1 MSYKIGLIGLAGSG
15 KDTVAVILQEAL
27 KERGQVFEIDRY
39 AGLLKE
45 AALQVFGENFD
56 DRNVKEEMV
65 FVTPQLWDKLWDA
78 CDYTAITLYP
88 KSRREYDKDS
98 VYYDL
103 FMDMADK
110 AFGNLT
116 WISPRLFQQLLG
128 TEVGRAIDPD
138 IWVNYLKNQDRNLI
152 IPDVRFGNEDVDF
165 NILIT
170 RHPVPQGKLHASE
183 VYAAELQLS
192 DNPYDYVDYVIH
204 NDGSIEDLKRKVQQ
218 LVNKIKI

>member
-1 MSYKIGLIGLAGSG
+1 MSYKIGLVGLAGAG

-27 KERGQVFEIDRY
+27 KEVGQAFEIDRY
-39 AGLLKE
+39 ASILKE
-45 AALQVFGENFD
+45 AARQVFGENFD
-56 DRNVKEEMV
+56 SRDVKEV
-65 FVTPQLWDKLWDA
+65 DKFV
-78 CDYTAITLYP
+78 
-88 KSRREYDKDS
+88 
-98 VYYDL
+98 DL
-103 FMDMADK
+103 SLADK
-110 AFGNLT
+110 IIDATDYVYLKLNRSDIDLDEWNALCQTHIDSCT
-116 WISPRLFQQLLG
+116 WMSPRKFQQLLG
-128 TEVGRAIDPD
+128 TEVGRALDEN

-170 RHPVPQGKLHASE
+170 RHPVPKGTLHASE

-218 LVNKIKI
+218 LVNKIKV

>member
-1 MSYKIGLIGLAGSG
+1 MKIGLIGLAGAG

-27 KERGQVFEIDRY
+27 KEVGQAFEIDRY

-45 AALQVFGENFD
+45 TAKAVFGERFD
-56 DRNVKEEMV
+56 DRDVKEV
-65 FVTPQLWDKLWDA
+65 LIPFD
-78 CDYTAITLYP
+78 
-88 KSRREYDKDS
+88 
-98 VYYDL
+98 YDL
-103 FMDMADK
+103 KRKASYELVYLSAKLKLNITQCSLYADLCLEHF
-110 AFGNLT
+110 AHLDE
-116 WISPRLFQQLLG
+116 ISPRLFQQLLG
-128 TEVGRAIDPD
+128 TEVGRTIDEN

-170 RHPVPQGKLHASE
+170 RHPVPKGELHASE

-204 NDGSIEDLKRKVQQ
+204 NDGSIEDLKCKVQQ
-218 LVNKIKI
+218 LVNKIKV

>member
-45 AALQVFGENFD
+45 AARQVFGENFD
-56 DRNVKEEMV
+56 DRNVKEV
-65 FVTPQLWDKLWDA
+65 DKFV
-78 CDYTAITLYP
+78 
-88 KSRREYDKDS
+88 
-98 VYYDL
+98 DL
-103 FMDMADK
+103 CLADK
-110 AFGNLT
+110 IIDATDYVYLKLNRSDIDLDEWNALCQKHIDSCT
-116 WISPRLFQQLLG
+116 WMSPRKFQQLLG

-204 NDGSIEDLKRKVQQ
+204 NDGSIDDLKRKVQQ

>member
-1 MSYKIGLIGLAGSG
+1 MSYKIGLIGLAGAG

-45 AALQVFGENFD
+45 AARQVFGENFD
-56 DRNVKEEMV
+56 DRNVKEV
-65 FVTPQLWDKLWDA
+65 DKFVD
-78 CDYTAITLYP
+78 LY
-88 KSRREYDKDS
+88 
-98 VYYDL
+98 L
-103 FMDMADK
+103 ADK
-110 AFGNLT
+110 IIDATDYVYLKLNRSDIDLDEWNDLCQKHIDSCT
-116 WISPRLFQQLLG
+116 WMSPRKFQQLLG

-218 LVNKIKI
+218 LVNKIKV

>member
-1 MSYKIGLIGLAGSG
+1 MSYKIGLIGLAGAG

-27 KERGQVFEIDRY
+27 KERSQVFEIDRY

-45 AALQVFGENFD
+45 AARQVFGENFD
-56 DRNVKEEMV
+56 DRNVKEV
-65 FVTPQLWDKLWDA
+65 DKFVD
-78 CDYTAITLYP
+78 LY
-88 KSRREYDKDS
+88 
-98 VYYDL
+98 L
-103 FMDMADK
+103 ADK
-110 AFGNLT
+110 IIDATDYVYLKLNRSDIDLDEWNALCQKHIDSCT
-116 WISPRLFQQLLG
+116 WMSPRKFQQLLG
-128 TEVGRAIDPD
+128 TEVGRTIDPD
-138 IWVNYLKNQDRNLI
+138 IWVNYLKSQDRNLI

-192 DNPYDYVDYVIH
+192 DNPYDYVDYIIH
-204 NDGSIEDLKRKVQQ
+204 NGGSIEDLKRKVQQ

>member
-1 MSYKIGLIGLAGSG
+1 MSYKIGLIGLAGAG

-27 KERGQVFEIDRY
+27 KDVGQVFEIDRY

-45 AALQVFGENFD
+45 AARQVFGENFD
-56 DRNVKEEMV
+56 DRNVKEMDK
-65 FVTPQLWDKLWDA
+65 FV
-78 CDYTAITLYP
+78 
-88 KSRREYDKDS
+88 
-98 VYYDL
+98 DL
-103 FMDMADK
+103 SLADK
-110 AFGNLT
+110 IIDATDYVYLKLNRSDIDLDEWNALCQKHIDSCT
-116 WISPRLFQQLLG
+116 WMSPRKFQQLLG
-128 TEVGRAIDPD
+128 TEVGRALDEN

-170 RHPVPQGKLHASE
+170 RHTVPKGKLHASE

-204 NDGSIEDLKRKVQQ
+204 NDGSIDDLKRKVQQ
-218 LVNKIKI
+218 LVNKIKV

>member
-45 AALQVFGENFD
+45 AARQVFGENFD
-56 DRNVKEEMV
+56 DRNVKEV
-65 FVTPQLWDKLWDA
+65 DKFVD
-78 CDYTAITLYP
+78 LY
-88 KSRREYDKDS
+88 
-98 VYYDL
+98 L
-103 FMDMADK
+103 ADK
-110 AFGNLT
+110 IIDATDYVYLKLNRSDIDLDEWNALCQKHIDSCT
-116 WISPRLFQQLLG
+116 WMSPRKFQQLLG

-138 IWVNYLKNQDRNLI
+138 IWVNYLKNQDRKLI

-192 DNPYDYVDYVIH
+192 DNPYDYVDYIIH

>member
-45 AALQVFGENFD
+45 AARQVFGENFD
-56 DRNVKEEMV
+56 DRNVKEV
-65 FVTPQLWDKLWDA
+65 DKFVD
-78 CDYTAITLYP
+78 LY
-88 KSRREYDKDS
+88 
-98 VYYDL
+98 L
-103 FMDMADK
+103 ADK
-110 AFGNLT
+110 IIDATDYVYLKLNRSDIGLDEWNTLCQKHIDSYT
-116 WISPRLFQQLLG
+116 WMSPRKFQQLLG

>member
-1 MSYKIGLIGLAGSG
+1 MSYKIGLIGLAGAG

-27 KERGQVFEIDRY
+27 KDIGQEFEIDRY
-39 AGLLKE
+39 ASILKE
-45 AALQVFGENFD
+45 AARQVFGENFD
-56 DRNVKEEMV
+56 DRDVKEETV

-78 CDYTAITLYP
+78 VDYTALNVADGEQYI
-88 KSRREYDKDS
+88 SGHM
-98 VYYDL
+98 YDL
-103 FMDMADK
+103 LMTKADEV
-110 AFGNLT
+110 FGSLT

-128 TEVGRAIDPD
+128 TEVGRAIDAN

-152 IPDVRFGNEDVDF
+152 IPDVRFDNELVDF

-170 RHPVPQGKLHASE
+170 RHPVPKGKLHSSE
-183 VYAAELQLS
+183 VFAAELQLS

-218 LVNKIKI
+218 LVNKIKV

>member
-27 KERGQVFEIDRY
+27 KERGQVFEVDRY

-45 AALQVFGENFD
+45 AARQVFGENFD
-56 DRNVKEEMV
+56 DRNVKEMDK
-65 FVTPQLWDKLWDA
+65 FV
-78 CDYTAITLYP
+78 
-88 KSRREYDKDS
+88 
-98 VYYDL
+98 DL
-103 FMDMADK
+103 SLADK
-110 AFGNLT
+110 IIDATDYVYLKLNRSDIDLDEWNALCQKHIDSCT
-116 WISPRLFQQLLG
+116 WMSPRKFQQLLG
-128 TEVGRAIDPD
+128 TEVGRAIDEN

-192 DNPYDYVDYVIH
+192 DNPYDYVDYIIH

-218 LVNKIKI
+218 LVNKIKV

>member
-1 MSYKIGLIGLAGSG
+1 MSYKIGLIGLAGAG

-45 AALQVFGENFD
+45 AARQVFGENFD
-56 DRNVKEEMV
+56 DRNVKEV
-65 FVTPQLWDKLWDA
+65 DKFVD
-78 CDYTAITLYP
+78 LY
-88 KSRREYDKDS
+88 
-98 VYYDL
+98 L
-103 FMDMADK
+103 ADK
-110 AFGNLT
+110 IIDATDYVYLKLNRSDIDLDEWNALCQKHIDSCT
-116 WISPRLFQQLLG
+116 WMSPRKFQQLLG

-192 DNPYDYVDYVIH
+192 DNPYDYVDYIIH

>member
-45 AALQVFGENFD
+45 AARQVFGENFD
-56 DRNVKEEMV
+56 DRNVKEV
-65 FVTPQLWDKLWDA
+65 DKFVD
-78 CDYTAITLYP
+78 LY
-88 KSRREYDKDS
+88 
-98 VYYDL
+98 L
-103 FMDMADK
+103 ADK
-110 AFGNLT
+110 IIDATDYVYLKLNRSDIDLDEWNALCQKHIDSCT
-116 WISPRLFQQLLG
+116 WMSPRKFQQLLG

-152 IPDVRFGNEDVDF
+152 IPDVRFGNEGVDF

-170 RHPVPQGKLHASE
+170 RHPVPKGTLHASE

-192 DNPYDYVDYVIH
+192 DNPYDYVDYIIH

-218 LVNKIKI
+218 LVNKN

>member
-1 MSYKIGLIGLAGSG
+1 MSYKVGLIGLAGSG

-45 AALQVFGENFD
+45 AARQVFGENFD
-56 DRNVKEEMV
+56 DRNVKEV
-65 FVTPQLWDKLWDA
+65 DKFVD
-78 CDYTAITLYP
+78 LY
-88 KSRREYDKDS
+88 
-98 VYYDL
+98 L
-103 FMDMADK
+103 ADK
-110 AFGNLT
+110 IIDATDYVYLKLNRSDIDLDEWNALCQKHIDSCT
-116 WISPRLFQQLLG
+116 WMSPRKFQQLLG

-204 NDGSIEDLKRKVQQ
+204 NDGSIDDLKRKVQQ

>member
-1 MSYKIGLIGLAGSG
+1 MSFKIGLIGLAGNG

-27 KERGQVFEIDRY
+27 KEIGHKFEIDRY

-45 AALQVFGENFD
+45 ATRQVFGENFD
-56 DRNVKEEMV
+56 DRDVKEV
-65 FVTPQLWDKLWDA
+65 DKFVD
-78 CDYTAITLYP
+78 LY
-88 KSRREYDKDS
+88 
-98 VYYDL
+98 L
-103 FMDMADK
+103 ADK
-110 AFGNLT
+110 IIDATDYVYLKLNRPDIDLDEWNELCQKHIDSCT
-116 WISPRLFQQLLG
+116 WMSPRKFQQLLG
-128 TEVGRAIDPD
+128 TEVGREIDEN

>member
-45 AALQVFGENFD
+45 AARQVFGENFD
-56 DRNVKEEMV
+56 ARNVKEV
-65 FVTPQLWDKLWDA
+65 DKFVD
-78 CDYTAITLYP
+78 LY
-88 KSRREYDKDS
+88 
-98 VYYDL
+98 L
-103 FMDMADK
+103 ADK
-110 AFGNLT
+110 IIDATDYVYLKLNRSDIDLDEWNALCQKHIDSCT
-116 WISPRLFQQLLG
+116 WMSPRKFQQLLG

-170 RHPVPQGKLHASE
+170 RHPVPKGTLHASE

-192 DNPYDYVDYVIH
+192 DNPYDYVDYIIH

>member
-1 MSYKIGLIGLAGSG
+1 MSYKVGLIGLAGAG

-45 AALQVFGENFD
+45 AARQVFGENFD
-56 DRNVKEEMV
+56 DRNVKEV
-65 FVTPQLWDKLWDA
+65 DKFVD
-78 CDYTAITLYP
+78 LY
-88 KSRREYDKDS
+88 
-98 VYYDL
+98 L
-103 FMDMADK
+103 ADK
-110 AFGNLT
+110 IIDATDYVYLKLNRSDIDLDEWNDLCQKHIDSCT
-116 WISPRLFQQLLG
+116 WMSPRKFQQLLG

-170 RHPVPQGKLHASE
+170 RHPVPKGKLHASE
-183 VYAAELQLS
+183 VFAAELQLS

-204 NDGSIEDLKRKVQQ
+204 NDGSIEDLKRKVQL
-218 LVNKIKI
+218 LVNKIKV

>member
-1 MSYKIGLIGLAGSG
+1 MSYKLGLIGLAGAG

-45 AALQVFGENFD
+45 AARQVFGENFD
-56 DRNVKEEMV
+56 DRNVKEV
-65 FVTPQLWDKLWDA
+65 DKFVD
-78 CDYTAITLYP
+78 LY
-88 KSRREYDKDS
+88 
-98 VYYDL
+98 L
-103 FMDMADK
+103 ADK
-110 AFGNLT
+110 IIDATDYVYLKLNRSDIDLDEWNALCQKHIDSCT
-116 WISPRLFQQLLG
+116 WMSPRKFQQLLG

-192 DNPYDYVDYVIH
+192 DNPYDYVDYIIH

>member
-1 MSYKIGLIGLAGSG
+1 MSYKIGLIGLAGAG

-27 KERGQVFEIDRY
+27 KEIGQEFEIDRY

-45 AALQVFGENFD
+45 TAKAVFGDNFD
-56 DRNVKEEMV
+56 NRDVKEV
-65 FVTPQLWDKLWDA
+65 LIPFTLDLKL
-78 CDYTAITLYP
+78 
-88 KSRREYDKDS
+88 KVS
-98 VYYDL
+98 VEL
-103 FMDMADK
+103 RSLAVK
-110 AFGNLT
+110 LNLT
-116 WISPRLFQQLLG
+116 RAQKYRYNQLCVEHFAHLDEISPRLFQQLLG
-128 TEVGRAIDPD
+128 TEVGRAIDEN

-152 IPDVRFGNEDVDF
+152 IPDVRFLGNECGDF

-170 RHPVPQGKLHASE
+170 RHSVPQGKLHASE
-183 VYAAELQLS
+183 VCAAELQLS

>member
-1 MSYKIGLIGLAGSG
+1 MSYKIGLIGLAGAG

-45 AALQVFGENFD
+45 AARQVFGENFD
-56 DRNVKEEMV
+56 DRNVKEV
-65 FVTPQLWDKLWDA
+65 DKFV
-78 CDYTAITLYP
+78 
-88 KSRREYDKDS
+88 
-98 VYYDL
+98 DL
-103 FMDMADK
+103 CLADK
-110 AFGNLT
+110 IIDATDYVYLKLNRPDIDLDEWNELCKKHIDSCT
-116 WISPRLFQQLLG
+116 WMSPRKFQQLLG
-128 TEVGRAIDPD
+128 TEVGRALDEN

>member
-1 MSYKIGLIGLAGSG
+1 MSYKVGLIGLAGAG

-45 AALQVFGENFD
+45 AARQVFGENFD
-56 DRNVKEEMV
+56 DRNVKEV
-65 FVTPQLWDKLWDA
+65 DKFVD
-78 CDYTAITLYP
+78 LY
-88 KSRREYDKDS
+88 
-98 VYYDL
+98 L
-103 FMDMADK
+103 ADK
-110 AFGNLT
+110 IIDATDYVYLKINRSDIDLDEWNDLCQKHIDSCT
-116 WISPRLFQQLLG
+116 WMSPRKFQQLLG
-128 TEVGRAIDPD
+128 TEVGRAIDPN

-204 NDGSIEDLKRKVQQ
+204 NDGSIEDLKRKVQL
-218 LVNKIKI
+218 LVNKIKV

>member
-1 MSYKIGLIGLAGSG
+1 MKIGLCGLAGSG
-15 KDTVAVILQEAL
+15 KDTAAEILQKVIWEM
-27 KERGQVFEIDRY
+27 RHDFFEIDRY

-45 AALQVFGENFD
+45 AARQVFGSNFD
-56 DRNVKEEMV
+56 DRDVKELTT
-65 FVTPQLWDKLWDA
+65 FQSPWLSDKIIDA
-78 CDYTAITLYP
+78 CDYVAMKLGLELE
-88 KSRREYDKDS
+88 EYDVFQRKVEEHILPVS
-98 VYYDL
+98 
-103 FMDMADK
+103 M
-110 AFGNLT
+110 
-116 WISPRLFQQLLG
+116 ISPRIFQQLLG

-152 IPDVRFGNEDVDF
+152 IPDVRFDNELVDF

>member
-45 AALQVFGENFD
+45 AARQVFGENFD
-56 DRNVKEEMV
+56 DRNVKEV
-65 FVTPQLWDKLWDA
+65 DKFVD
-78 CDYTAITLYP
+78 LY
-88 KSRREYDKDS
+88 
-98 VYYDL
+98 L
-103 FMDMADK
+103 ADK
-110 AFGNLT
+110 IIDATDYVYLKLNRSDIDLDEWNDLCQKHIDSCT
-116 WISPRLFQQLLG
+116 WMSPRKFQQLLG
-128 TEVGRAIDPD
+128 TEVGRVIDAN

-152 IPDVRFGNEDVDF
+152 IPDVRFYNEMVQF

-170 RHPVPQGKLHASE
+170 RHPVPQHPLHASE
-183 VYAAELQLS
+183 VCAAELQLS

-204 NDGSIEDLKRKVQQ
+204 NDGSIDDLKRKVQQ

>member
-1 MSYKIGLIGLAGSG
+1 MSYKIGLIGLAGAG

-45 AALQVFGENFD
+45 AARQVFGENFD
-56 DRNVKEEMV
+56 DRNVKEV
-65 FVTPQLWDKLWDA
+65 DKFVD
-78 CDYTAITLYP
+78 LY
-88 KSRREYDKDS
+88 
-98 VYYDL
+98 L
-103 FMDMADK
+103 ADK
-110 AFGNLT
+110 IIDATDYVYLKLNRSDIDLDEWNDLCQKHIDSCT
-116 WISPRLFQQLLG
+116 WMSPRKFQQLLG
-128 TEVGRAIDPD
+128 TEVGRALDEN

-170 RHPVPQGKLHASE
+170 RHPVPQGKLHSSE

>member
-1 MSYKIGLIGLAGSG
+1 MSYKVGLIGLAGAG

-45 AALQVFGENFD
+45 TAKAVFGDNFD
-56 DRNVKEEMV
+56 DRDVKEVMV
-65 FVTPQLWDKLWDA
+65 PFNDKLKRKA
-78 CDYTAITLYP
+78 SYELLYLSG
-88 KSRREYDKDS
+88 KLNLNVMQCSLYA
-98 VYYDL
+98 DL
-103 FMDMADK
+103 CLEHFAHLDE
-110 AFGNLT
+110 
-116 WISPRLFQQLLG
+116 ISPRLFQQLLG

-170 RHPVPQGKLHASE
+170 RHPVPKGKLHASE
-183 VYAAELQLS
+183 VFAAELQLS

-218 LVNKIKI
+218 LVNKIKV

>member
-45 AALQVFGENFD
+45 AARQVFGENFD
-56 DRNVKEEMV
+56 DRNVKEV
-65 FVTPQLWDKLWDA
+65 DKFVD
-78 CDYTAITLYP
+78 LY
-88 KSRREYDKDS
+88 
-98 VYYDL
+98 L
-103 FMDMADK
+103 ADK
-110 AFGNLT
+110 IIDATDYVYLKLNRSDIDLDEWNALCQKHIDSCT
-116 WISPRLFQQLLG
+116 WMSPRKFQQLLG

>member
-1 MSYKIGLIGLAGSG
+1 MKIGLIGLAGSG
-15 KDTVAVILQEAL
+15 KDTVAVILREAL

-45 AALQVFGENFD
+45 AARQVFGENFD
-56 DRNVKEEMV
+56 DRNVKEV
-65 FVTPQLWDKLWDA
+65 DKFVDLYLADKLIDA
-78 CDYTAITLYP
+78 TDYVYLKLNRSNIDLDEWNDLCQ
-88 KSRREYDKDS
+88 KHIDS
-98 VYYDL
+98 C
-103 FMDMADK
+103 
-110 AFGNLT
+110 T
-116 WISPRLFQQLLG
+116 WMSPRKFQQLLG
-128 TEVGRAIDPD
+128 TEVGRAIDPN

-170 RHPVPQGKLHASE
+170 RHPVPKGKLHASE
-183 VYAAELQLS
+183 VFAAELQLS

-218 LVNKIKI
+218 LVNKIKV

>member
-1 MSYKIGLIGLAGSG
+1 MSYKIGLIGLAGAG

-45 AALQVFGENFD
+45 AARQVFGENFD
-56 DRNVKEEMV
+56 DRNVKEV
-65 FVTPQLWDKLWDA
+65 DKFV
-78 CDYTAITLYP
+78 
-88 KSRREYDKDS
+88 
-98 VYYDL
+98 DL
-103 FMDMADK
+103 CLADK
-110 AFGNLT
+110 IIDATDYVYLKLNRPDIDLDEWNELCKKHIDSCT
-116 WISPRLFQQLLG
+116 WMSPRKFQQLLG
-128 TEVGRAIDPD
+128 TEVGRALDEN

-170 RHPVPQGKLHASE
+170 RHPVPKGKLHASE

>member
-1 MSYKIGLIGLAGSG
+1 MSFKIGLIGLAGNG

-27 KERGQVFEIDRY
+27 KERGLVFEIDRY

-45 AALQVFGENFD
+45 AARQVFGENFD
-56 DRNVKEEMV
+56 DRDVKEV
-65 FVTPQLWDKLWDA
+65 DKFVD
-78 CDYTAITLYP
+78 LY
-88 KSRREYDKDS
+88 
-98 VYYDL
+98 L
-103 FMDMADK
+103 ADK
-110 AFGNLT
+110 IIDATDYVYLKLNRSDIALDEWNALCQKHINSCT
-116 WISPRLFQQLLG
+116 WMSPRKFQQLLG
-128 TEVGRAIDPD
+128 TEVGRALDEN

-170 RHPVPQGKLHASE
+170 RHPVPKGKLHASE

-204 NDGSIEDLKRKVQQ
+204 NDGSIDDLKRKVQQ

>member
-1 MSYKIGLIGLAGSG
+1 MSYKVGLIGLAGAG

-45 AALQVFGENFD
+45 AARQVFGENFD
-56 DRNVKEEMV
+56 DRNVKEV
-65 FVTPQLWDKLWDA
+65 DKFVD
-78 CDYTAITLYP
+78 LY
-88 KSRREYDKDS
+88 
-98 VYYDL
+98 L
-103 FMDMADK
+103 ADK
-110 AFGNLT
+110 IIDATDYVYLKLNRSDIDLDEWNDLCQKHIDSCT
-116 WISPRLFQQLLG
+116 WMSPRKFQQLLG
-128 TEVGRAIDPD
+128 TEVGRAIDPN

>member
-1 MSYKIGLIGLAGSG
+1 MKIGLIGLAGSG

-45 AALQVFGENFD
+45 AARQVFGENFD
-56 DRNVKEEMV
+56 DRNVKEV
-65 FVTPQLWDKLWDA
+65 DKFVD
-78 CDYTAITLYP
+78 LY
-88 KSRREYDKDS
+88 
-98 VYYDL
+98 L
-103 FMDMADK
+103 ADK
-110 AFGNLT
+110 IIDATDYVYLKLNRSDIDLDEWNDLCQKHIDSCT
-116 WISPRLFQQLLG
+116 WMSPRKFQQLLG
-128 TEVGRAIDPD
+128 TEVGRAIDPN

-170 RHPVPQGKLHASE
+170 RHPVPKGKLHASE
-183 VYAAELQLS
+183 VFAAELQLS

-204 NDGSIEDLKRKVQQ
+204 NDGSIDDLKRKVQQ
-218 LVNKIKI
+218 LVNKIKV